1 MEEEVLNQMKLV
13 LKVEVDWLAHFLDRR
28 AKRRMAG
35 EAGEAG
41 WRHSALPRFIRG
53 GNPNPKQSVSL
64 SYHSPRRQ
72 TRRSKIAYL
81 CMLRTL
87 QLNLGLY
94 GVRRGLMEAEGVLL
108 PSVF

>member
-28 AKRRMAG
+28 AKRKM
-35 EAGEAG
+35 AG

-64 SYHSPRRQ
+64 SYHFPRRQ
-72 TRRSKIAYL
+72 TRSEQI
-81 CMLRTL
+81 
-87 QLNLGLY
+87 
-94 GVRRGLMEAEGVLL
+94 
-108 PSVF
+108 